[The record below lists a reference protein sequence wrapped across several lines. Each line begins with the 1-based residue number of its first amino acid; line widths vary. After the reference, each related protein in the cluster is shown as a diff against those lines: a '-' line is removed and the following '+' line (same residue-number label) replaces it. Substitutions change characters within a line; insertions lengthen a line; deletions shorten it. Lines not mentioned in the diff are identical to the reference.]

1 MIYTF
6 FCFCIASPT
15 SFRTPASLYSSEFL
29 SPLINTL
36 TFKCTCSSVVGP
48 NKSSNVIMNRVMLI
62 NVCIT
67 ENFWL
72 GVSATTLWPL
82 VGSPCP
88 IDTYCLNGGTC
99 TYYETVAELVC
110 QWVTHPLSLSLFSLT
125 LSFIP
130 LRPSPIVTLKTYASV
145 VPCRELRQVTA
156 KRPILLG
163 WHHSAAADGKNIT
176 SHPPNQLKQNCT
188 QDWPR
193 KRQYLS

>member
-1 MIYTF
+1 
-6 FCFCIASPT
+6 
-15 SFRTPASLYSSEFL
+15 
-29 SPLINTL
+29 
-36 TFKCTCSSVVGP
+36 
-48 NKSSNVIMNRVMLI
+48 MNRVMLL
-62 NVCIT
+62 NVCKT
-67 ENFWL
+67 ENLWL
-72 GVSATTLWPL
+72 VVSATTLWPL

-163 WHHSAAADGKNIT
+163 WHHSAAVDGKILPSTPKPIETTLNPGLTQKETIFIVK
-176 SHPPNQLKQNCT
+176 HPQSN
-188 QDWPR
+188 PR
-193 KRQYLS
+193 RVFTFTVY